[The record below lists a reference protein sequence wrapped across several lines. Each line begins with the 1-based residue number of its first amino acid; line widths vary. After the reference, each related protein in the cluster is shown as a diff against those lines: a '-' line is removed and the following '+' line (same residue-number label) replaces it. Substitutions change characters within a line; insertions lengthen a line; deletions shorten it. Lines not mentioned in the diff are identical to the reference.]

1 MRTNLYSNISI
12 ANLTPNRFDLKTR
25 KGNQTT
31 AIDMKPGTNPN
42 TMPSPSQAKK
52 TPLPEYVPPSK
63 GPLSLLPATW
73 VPYAQLMRIEKPAGY
88 FAFYFPHIAGL
99 LLAQSHAANVSFPR
113 PSLEQRLVPHLY
125 ILSGCLFLRGAACT
139 WNDFLDAPYDRQ
151 VARCRLRPIARNAVS
166 RPAALVFMAVQTVL
180 GVLTTLAPL
189 PQAARAPVALLSATQ
204 IVYPLCKRFTDY
216 PQLWLGASFAFGVG
230 VGAGAGGVDL
240 LEMCGRLDALADSE
254 TRILCTLS
262 CLYFFV
268 VLNTLIYDTIYGHQ
282 DLKDDLKARVK
293 SLAVAW
299 RNNTKRNCAVLAV
312 IEIALLVATSI
323 LGNLTTGFDI
333 LAIGGTTLVLSKM
346 LYSVKLE
353 DPESC
358 MSCSKWLIWGTGAT
372 LSLGLLSS

>member
-1 MRTNLYSNISI
+1 MAIGMK
-12 ANLTPNRFDLKTR
+12 FD
-25 KGNQTT
+25 
-31 AIDMKPGTNPN
+31 TNPN
-42 TMPSPSQAKK
+42 TMPS
-52 TPLPEYVPPSK
+52 LPDYVPPTK

-99 LLAQSHAANVSFPR
+99 LFAQSHAANLSFPR
-113 PSLEQRLVPHLY
+113 PSFEQRLVPHLY
-125 ILSGCLFLRGAACT
+125 VLSGCLFLRGAACT

-166 RPAALVFMAVQTVL
+166 GPAALGFMAIQTVL

-189 PQAARAPVALLSATQ
+189 PHSARAPAALLSATQ

-216 PQLWLGASFAFGVG
+216 PQLWLGVSFAFGVG
-230 VGAGAGGVDL
+230 VGAGAGGIDFV
-240 LEMCGRLDALADSE
+240 EMCGRLDALEGSE
-254 TRILCTLS
+254 TRILCTLD

-282 DLKDDLKARVK
+282 DLKDDLKAGVK

-299 RNNTKRNCAVLAV
+299 RDNTKRNCTGLAV
-312 IEIALLVATSI
+312 IEIALLLATSI
-323 LGNLTTGFDI
+323 LGRLTMGFDI
-333 LAIGGTTLVLSKM
+333 LAIGGTTLVLIVM

-358 MSCSKWLIWGTGAT
+358 MSCFKWLIWGTGAT